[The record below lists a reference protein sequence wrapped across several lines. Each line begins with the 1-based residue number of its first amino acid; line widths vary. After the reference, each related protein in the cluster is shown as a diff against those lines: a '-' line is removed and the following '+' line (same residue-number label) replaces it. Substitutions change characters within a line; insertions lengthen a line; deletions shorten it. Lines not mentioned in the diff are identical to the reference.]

1 MLKRKDLMLIAIV
14 VLVALGGFAV
24 TRMLEPRSV
33 STVQVTVDGRVVL
46 SKPLAADGTYEIPQ
60 ADGSLNVIEVKEG
73 GVRMIEANCRD
84 GVCISQGETRR
95 AAKTIVCLPHK
106 LVVQLVPDEQ
116 AEGPGAQEPD
126 IVI

>member
-1 MLKRKDLMLIAIV
+1 MMKRKDLLLIAIIAA
-14 VLVALGGFAV
+14 VALGGLGIA
-24 TRMLEPRSV
+24 RLLEPQNV

-46 SKPLAADGTYEIPQ
+46 EKPLGIDGTYEIPQ
-60 ADGSLNVIEVKEG
+60 ADGSLNVIEVKSG

-106 LVVQLVPDEQ
+106 LVVQLVSDEP
-116 AEGPGAQEPD
+116 ADGPGAEEPD
-126 IVI
+126 III